1 MTAGY
6 SAGSGFIFETDGNT
20 AFVVT
25 NHHVVE
31 DEDAIDVRVENTR
44 TYKATLLGYD
54 SDKDV
59 AVMSICCNSNFHA
72 LEWKPDA
79 SYEVS
84 DQVVAVGY
92 PRSSSSRVTA
102 TIGQVKDDW
111 VGAILGYIAHDAP
124 LNPGNSGGPLFSM
137 EGKVLGVNT
146 ASSNIT
152 EGLFYAVPYSTIED
166 DVADWKS
173 RLVVATEPSPTPA
186 PSTGLTMSGRGN
198 GSEFVTLEYG
208 GYIATA
214 TISDVCSL
222 ASCHRPFA
230 IKIESL
236 FGDAGDDWAYAPS
249 RAAEGSYVFLLN
261 VGDSETG
268 SYERDL
274 FEGRQLVFMETRG
287 AWTITFAAV
296 ETSLTPAPSVEQT
309 ISGSA
314 YGTSPVIL
322 GPGNYLVTAT
332 VNDNCYGSGCGNL
345 YYFKINIES
354 AIGNKQSGKYWS
366 NAEGS
371 YAFLLKVGDS
381 VTSSSRQDLLEGMQ
395 VVTVEALGSW
405 AITFTPQ

>member
-173 RLVVATEPSPTPA
+173 RLVVTAEPSPTPV
-186 PSTGLTMSGRGN
+186 PPGSTPTPVCNPGPLGSRECPLPFGVPAEVEFDETDHWEITVLGTQPDATEAVLAYYSGNDPPADGN
-198 GSEFVTLEYG
+198 QFYM
-208 GYIATA
+208 A
-214 TISDVCSL
+214 TIRVKYLGPNSTEFDEFGQL
-222 ASCHRPFA
+222 ASLGVGGVVYNYSNRCGLPPNYLPVPSPELFTNGTIEGSVCWEIA
-230 IKIESL
+230 STDAESL
-236 FGDAGDDWAYAPS
+236 VMIVDPDGY
-249 RAAEGSYVFLLN
+249 
-261 VGDSETG
+261 
-268 SYERDL
+268 
-274 FEGRQLVFMETRG
+274 
-287 AWTITFAAV
+287 
-296 ETSLTPAPSVEQT
+296 
-309 ISGSA
+309 
-314 YGTSPVIL
+314 
-322 GPGNYLVTAT
+322 
-332 VNDNCYGSGCGNL
+332 
-345 YYFKINIES
+345 
-354 AIGNKQSGKYWS
+354 GNKDRAW
-366 NAEGS
+366 
-371 YAFLLKVGDS
+371 F
-381 VTSSSRQDLLEGMQ
+381 
-395 VVTVEALGSW
+395 AL
-405 AITFTPQ
+405 TE